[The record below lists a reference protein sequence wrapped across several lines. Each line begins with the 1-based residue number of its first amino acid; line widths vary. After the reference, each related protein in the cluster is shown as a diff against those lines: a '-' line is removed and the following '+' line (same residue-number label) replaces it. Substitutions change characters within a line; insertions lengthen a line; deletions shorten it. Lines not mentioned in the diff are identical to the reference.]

1 MKANTGSAARSHQE
15 KHSADAP
22 CHCRCV
28 RRAGAPRCPA
38 CLRRP
43 LGVVVVAGSAFPDG
57 TPIGRL
63 TERARCWDWQ
73 FVESVEQ
80 ARARLQEA
88 PPDVLILS
96 ADPEQAR
103 SQRSRRQ
110 LGEALPGVPVL
121 ALVAVLEKGSILQI
135 LQDGATG
142 VLVLPVTP
150 AQVADAVRRLARG
163 ETVLCAQAQVAS
175 VQFFQD
181 AERAASGAQL
191 SYAER
196 RVMQALILGKDNAGI
211 AEQTGL
217 GLETVHSHLTRIFK
231 KLNVHNRKD
240 AATKYLKLYGR

>member
-1 MKANTGSAARSHQE
+1 MAKAFSAIGPVRALDTIDPLTGIPFRQLFLL
-15 KHSADAP
+15 
-22 CHCRCV
+22 
-28 RRAGAPRCPA
+28 AGLAELLIA
-38 CLRRP
+38 FFCL
-43 LGVVVVAGSAFPDG
+43 
-57 TPIGRL
+57 
-63 TERARCWDWQ
+63 

-142 VLVLPVTP
+142 VLMLP
-150 AQVADAVRRLARG
+150 
-163 ETVLCAQAQVAS
+163 
-175 VQFFQD
+175 
-181 AERAASGAQL
+181 
-191 SYAER
+191 
-196 RVMQALILGKDNAGI
+196 VMQALILGKNNAGI

-217 GLETVHSHLTRIFK
+217 GLETVHSHLTRIYK

>member
-1 MKANTGSAARSHQE
+1 MIRIAGCILLLTGVAKAFSAIGPVRALDTIDPLTGIPFRQLFLL
-15 KHSADAP
+15 
-22 CHCRCV
+22 
-28 RRAGAPRCPA
+28 AGLAELLIA
-38 CLRRP
+38 FFCL
-43 LGVVVVAGSAFPDG
+43 
-57 TPIGRL
+57 
-63 TERARCWDWQ
+63 

-196 RVMQALILGKDNAGI
+196 RVMQALILGKNNAGI

-217 GLETVHSHLTRIFK
+217 GLETVHSHLTRIYK